1 VEPGSADKSY
11 GIEVARLAGLP
22 NNVISRA
29 REILRRHERS
39 EARLTKELSP
49 GAAPAEPQQTSFAA
63 LDQSVL
69 DALRGADL
77 NKLTPL
83 EALNLLAAMQKQLE

>member
-1 VEPGSADKSY
+1 M
-11 GIEVARLAGLP
+11 ARLAGLP

-39 EARLTKELSP
+39 EERLTKELSP
-49 GAAPAEPQQTSFAA
+49 GVVPPEPQQTIFVA

-77 NKLTPL
+77 DKLTPL
-83 EALNLLAAMQKQLE
+83 GALNLLAAMQKQLE